1 MNKDKLNQSS
11 MEEKDIVDRAKAVLI
26 KHLSMTE
33 QQAHR
38 FIEKQAMD
46 MRVNKTAV
54 AEGILKTYES

>member
-1 MNKDKLNQSS
+1 
-11 MEEKDIVDRAKAVLI
+11 MEEKDIVDRAKVVLI